1 MTCNNCGN
9 LCNEDELYC
18 RNCGYII
25 KENMANKN
33 NILIEKKAEKVVKQ
47 NNIAGIIS
55 IIIPIIT
62 ILLLVFKIVDFSIYV
77 ILLLVSG
84 ILFADQVKTSNKD
97 LSYIGKALNIICMIV
112 LIVVYYLI
120 VNIK

>member
-84 ILFADQVKTSNKD
+84 ILFADQVHLYCN
-97 LSYIGKALNIICMIV
+97 
-112 LIVVYYLI
+112 YYSD
-120 VNIK
+120 